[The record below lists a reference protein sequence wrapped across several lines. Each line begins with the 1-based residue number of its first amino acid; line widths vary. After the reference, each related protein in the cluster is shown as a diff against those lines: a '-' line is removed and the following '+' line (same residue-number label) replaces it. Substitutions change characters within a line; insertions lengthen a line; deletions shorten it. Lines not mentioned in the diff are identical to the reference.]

1 VGALHRASAPCPS
14 PGVSRAFSPG
24 DEPASA
30 SPVADGWLGNTR
42 GPVGQPRG
50 CVPPTPSSHACH
62 RAGAEETNN
71 PCPQGRGQLRRC
83 GGRCVRGSGT
93 DARVAVR
100 RFTAC
105 AHLWWVSDCWRN
117 GADRLVSKMQARS
130 VDPAAETDRKVSRRC
145 RRVKGRIEK
154 QASIGM
160 DSGRAPERGGR
171 WYLDVVKMGS
181 AVLDIRVPQG
191 RGHLRSRSLSNH
203 DQEKPAPDKP
213 CVRTKT
219 EEFEIAE
226 GEANET

>member
-117 GADRLVSKMQARS
+117 GADRPVLKHGPRSLTRARVSGWQTWARS
-130 VDPAAETDRKVSRRC
+130 ESRGRHHGRLRWEGCKAVKAACSAPPADLDFLE
-145 RRVKGRIEK
+145 GFE
-154 QASIGM
+154 
-160 DSGRAPERGGR
+160 PERTR
-171 WYLDVVKMGS
+171 WDPKDCELWVTRMKPEETLVEVRSDTDVQIV
-181 AVLDIRVPQG
+181 
-191 RGHLRSRSLSNH
+191 HLSCL
-203 DQEKPAPDKP
+203 
-213 CVRTKT
+213 
-219 EEFEIAE
+219 
-226 GEANET
+226 